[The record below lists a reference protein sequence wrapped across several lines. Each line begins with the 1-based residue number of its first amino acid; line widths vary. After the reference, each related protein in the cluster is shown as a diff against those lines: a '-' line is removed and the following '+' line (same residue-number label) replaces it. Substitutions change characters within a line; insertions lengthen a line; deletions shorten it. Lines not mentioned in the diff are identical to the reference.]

1 MGRLIAERKLA
12 AIARRRARAAVGET
26 ASRLKDEVAK
36 QVAQID
42 DDRAYAV
49 RPTFQIPPNWKCTHL
64 NAPTEFYKVVAC
76 VNERFVSV
84 YDGATEYELGRWYQT
99 KRGSTWPPLDQCF
112 FAFSA
117 PLGALEAAFPRGS
130 KAKHAPRV
138 LLKIEAV
145 GNAYECHET
154 KRKGMA
160 SKWTGKVAVTRF
172 PREQD
177 HDRRVPGVRARYA
190 QVRAE
195 RPPERAARNPGRR
208 GGVTDP
214 GEGGDPG
221 RRIPVVDARSRSRI

>member
-145 GNAYECHET
+145 GTRTSAT
-154 KRKGMA
+154 RRSAKGWRP
-160 SKWTGKVAVTRF
+160 SGRGKS
-172 PREQD
+172 P
-177 HDRRVPGVRARYA
+177 
-190 QVRAE
+190 
-195 RPPERAARNPGRR
+195 
-208 GGVTDP
+208 
-214 GEGGDPG
+214 
-221 RRIPVVDARSRSRI
+221 